1 MRSILSPPIW
11 GLNEPLRLVDPRQII
26 LQGHDYGFFPGC
38 CGIMDDTVVV
48 CGSLKY
54 LKEGRELKKYIRMN
68 NMKVIELYDGELVD
82 VGSVFFI

>member
-1 MRSILSPPIW
+1 
-11 GLNEPLRLVDPRQII
+11 
-26 LQGHDYGFFPGC
+26 
-38 CGIMDDTVVV
+38 MDDTVVV

-82 VGSVFFI
+82 VGSVFFM